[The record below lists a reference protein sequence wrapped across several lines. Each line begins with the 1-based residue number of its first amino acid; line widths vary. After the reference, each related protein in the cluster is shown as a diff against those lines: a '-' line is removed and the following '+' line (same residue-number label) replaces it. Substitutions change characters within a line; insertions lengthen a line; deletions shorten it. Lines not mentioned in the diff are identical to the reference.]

1 MQLQI
6 GQACPLPSRPVRF
19 PRMNQRYLGKRGDP
33 RCGSYCV
40 IVTPL
45 RLRIATTLV
54 PPSINRPKS
63 SFRPEGGFP
72 KMMSWSG
79 FASENGLLE
88 VTVTDLFAVS

>member
-1 MQLQI
+1 MLVWNTYF
-6 GQACPLPSRPVRF
+6 ATTP
-19 PRMNQRYLGKRGDP
+19 
-33 RCGSYCV
+33 YCV

-88 VTVTDLFAVS
+88 VRVTELLRSVVDG